1 MKVKELIE
9 HLLTF
14 DQELDIVV
22 NGYEGGVTEDVSIE
36 TAIVVCDVHQE
47 WYYGEHEID
56 DEFHQD
62 INKEQPR
69 KSVIHISRN
78 LF

>member
-14 DQELDIVV
+14 DQELDIVIDE
-22 NGYEGGVTEDVSIE
+22 YEGGVTEDIFIE
-36 TAIVVCDVHQE
+36 KAQIACNVHQE

-56 DEFHQD
+56 NEFQQD
-62 INKEQPR
+62 INKEAPR
-69 KSVIHISRN
+69 KSVIHISRDI
-78 LF
+78 F